1 MTRLYCVMA
10 VLLMLA
16 GTISC
21 TNKEQV
27 YEGLYNAFSSF
38 DETRRTENPSYN
50 SVQARDKNDLSYQKY
65 KRERE
70 LFLDE
75 SNTPYKKQTV
85 VPGQSSAPGAC
96 SLINEPEQ
104 NKPKNSEKIGS
115 YEEGSISGR
124 Y

>member
-1 MTRLYCVMA
+1 MTRLYCVIA

-27 YEGLYNAFSSF
+27 YEGLYNAFSSV
-38 DETRRTENPSYN
+38 DETRRTEDPSYD
-50 SVQARDKNDLSYQKY
+50 SVQARDKDDPSYQEY

-75 SNTPYKKQTV
+75 KNTPDKKQTE
-85 VPGQSSAPGAC
+85 VPGQSSAPGAG

-104 NKPKNSEKIGS
+104 NRP
-115 YEEGSISGR
+115 
-124 Y
+124 